1 MSSKRYPPT
10 QNFIQKTLDA
20 ALNSGVT
27 ASATLSNVTGIANKL
42 GVFIVDRINT
52 AGTETPAK
60 REVIAFTATSG
71 VTLTTL
77 TRNADGSG
85 TDQDHALGAIVEF
98 GPDILW
104 AQGVMDALDNLTSA
118 TGILDT
124 TKLVDLTTPQT
135 LTDKTLTSPILTTPT
150 SDALTA
156 VTTNGDLT
164 LAGNGTGKV
173 KAPTI
178 YGAITTGTD
187 GATVTFDCSVTN
199 RHEVILGGNRILAL
213 SNTSTGQLIIL
224 DLIQDA
230 TGSRTVTWPSF
241 GATATMTL
249 ATPGVVTAGK
259 DIPTGTPV
267 IFTTTGALPTGLTA
281 STVYWWTRVD
291 ATTGNLSTSLANV
304 QAGTL
309 IATSVSQSGVHT
321 MAVQI
326 RWPSQT
332 APTLSTGKYLID
344 TITLY
349 VKNATSG
356 VVQGSSSVTGA

>member
-1 MSSKRYPPT
+1 VSESHINR
-10 QNFIQKTLDA
+10 
-20 ALNSGVT
+20 
-27 ASATLSNVTGIANKL
+27 IANKL
-42 GVFIVDRINT
+42 TGNDTVTLSDPN
-52 AGTETPAK
+52 GN
-60 REVIAFTATSG
+60 EVLKNLYVASAVNEIQISNAATGLAPSFTATG
-71 VTLTTL
+71 GDTNIDL
-77 TRNADGSG
+77 
-85 TDQDHALGAIVEF
+85 ALIG
-98 GPDILW
+98 
-104 AQGVMDALDNLTSA
+104 
-118 TGILDT
+118 
-124 TKLVDLTTPQT
+124 K
-135 LTDKTLTSPILTTPT
+135 
-150 SDALTA
+150 
-156 VTTNGDLT
+156 
-164 LAGNGTGKV
+164 GTGKV